1 MTAFHAPTDDI
12 LFSLIHVARADRLPG
27 WDSDLA
33 REITGHFAAFAEERI
48 APLDAPGDA
57 EGCRLPAGFAALY
70 RDLAEQGW
78 QGVTAP
84 EAFGGQDLG
93 RVVNAAIS
101 EIFTGA
107 NHALQMVT
115 SLAHGAIDLLLHHAT
130 PAQQAALIPPLADGR
145 WLSTMCLTEPGAGSD
160 LSAIRTRARR
170 DGDRWRIEGEK
181 IFISGG
187 DQDLSVGILHL
198 VLARTG
204 APEDGVRGLSLFACL
219 SHLSDGS
226 PNRITVTRIE
236 EKLGL
241 HASPTCQLAF
251 DGADGELIGAEG
263 GGLAVM
269 FAMMNHARLDVGL
282 QGVAHAARA
291 ADLARRY
298 AAERI
303 QGRDAAGKPVSID
316 RHADVARMIDT
327 CDALALGARA
337 LCHLTLVAQEL
348 GNDPAFVAFMTPVC
362 KAFATEA
369 GIRAAD
375 LAIQVMGGYGYLKEY
390 GAEQNWRDARIC
402 SIYEGTNGI
411 QARTTATRSLTQ
423 SGGAGAA
430 AFAAFLRDSGPA
442 LADAAAG
449 WEAEAQR
456 MRGVADPAAEAEAF
470 MALTGGLAYR
480 AAWARILAA
489 AEAAA
494 PAERARLTRLG
505 ARVLGPAARDSVPD
519 TGPAVAAAFA

>member
-1 MTAFHAPTDDI
+1 MTAFHAPVDDI
-12 LFSLIHVARADRLPG
+12 LFSLVHVAKAGRLPA
-27 WDSDLA
+27 WDADLA
-33 REITGHFAAFAEERI
+33 REIVGHFASFAEERI
-48 APLDAPGDA
+48 APLDATGDA
-57 EGCRLPAGFAALY
+57 EGCRLENGRVRMPAGFAEVY
-70 RDLAEQGW
+70 HDLAAQGW
-78 QGVTAP
+78 QGIGAP
-84 EAFGGQDLG
+84 EEFGGQNLG
-93 RVVNAAIS
+93 RAVNAAVS

-115 SLAHGAIDLLLHHAT
+115 SLAHGATDLLLHHAT
-130 PAQQAALIPPLADGR
+130 PGQQAALIPPLAEGR

-160 LSAIRTRARR
+160 LSAIRTRASPA
-170 DGDRWRIEGEK
+170 GDRWRITGEK

-187 DQDLSVGILHL
+187 DQDMSTGILHL

-204 APEDGVRGLSLFACL
+204 APDDGVRGLSLFACRSDL
-219 SHLSDGS
+219 PDGS
-226 PNRITVTRIE
+226 RNRISVTRIE

-251 DGADGELIGAEG
+251 DGAEADLIGAEG
-263 GGLAVM
+263 DGLKAM

-298 AAERI
+298 AAERV
-303 QGRDAAGKPVSID
+303 QGRDAAGRPVTID
-316 RHADVARMIDT
+316 RHADVARMIDD

-348 GNDPAFVAFMTPVC
+348 GSDPAFVGFMTPVC
-362 KAFATEA
+362 KAFGTEA

-375 LAIQVMGGYGYLKEY
+375 MAIQVMGGYGYLREY

-402 SIYEGTNGI
+402 AIYEGTNGVL
-411 QARTTATRSLTQ
+411 ARTTATRSLTV

-430 AFAAFLRDSGPA
+430 AFAAFLRDSGPE
-442 LADAAAG
+442 LADAAAA
-449 WEAEAQR
+449 WQAEAR
-456 MRGVADPAAEAEAF
+456 RLLASPDPAAEATAF
-470 MALTGGLAYR
+470 MDLTATLAFR

-489 AEAAA
+489 ADAA
-494 PAERARLTRLG
+494 PPADRDRLCRLG
-505 ARVLGPAARDSVPD
+505 ARVL
-519 TGPAVAAAFA
+519 TGVRSPAFA